1 MFITDTQWETIGP
14 VLRRPKTGTMG
25 RPRADERQVFEAIL
39 FMLHTGMPWKLLPR
53 SFPPKSTVHDYLQ
66 QWSQSR
72 AFRALLAKVIRQLV
86 EAGRIDL
93 EECFVDATFAAAKGG
108 GDAVGLSPKGKGSKL
123 QVIVDGQG
131 IPLALSVEA
140 SGVAEHDLV
149 QQTLDLGEPAAQPQR
164 LIGDKAYDVDALD
177 QTLAELGIEMI
188 APHRKNRRPEN
199 VTQDGRPLRRYR
211 RRWKVERT
219 IAWLGYHRRLLTRW
233 EKRASLFCAFATLG
247 CLMIA
252 LRHLPL
258 T

>member
-1 MFITDTQWETIGP
+1 MFTTDFQWEMLKP
-14 VLRRPKTGTMG
+14 VLELPKPSRFG
-25 RPRADERQVFEAIL
+25 RPRADTRRVFEALL
-39 FMLHTGMPWKLLPR
+39 FVLHTGIQWEHLPR

-66 QWSQSR
+66 RWSQSR
-72 AFRALLAKVIRQLV
+72 AFRALLAKVVRQLV
-86 EAGRIDL
+86 EAGRINL
-93 EECFVDATFAAAKGG
+93 EECFVDATFAAAKSG
-108 GDAVGLSPKGKGSKL
+108 GDAVGLSPKGKGTKM

-149 QQTLDLGEPAAQPQR
+149 QQTLDLGAPAAQPQR
-164 LIGDKAYDVDALD
+164 LIGDKAYDVDELD
-177 QTLAELGIEMI
+177 ATLAELGIEMI

-233 EKRASLFCAFATLG
+233 EKHAAHFCAFATLG

-252 LRHLPL
+252 LPHLPFA
-258 T
+258 

>member
-1 MFITDTQWETIGP
+1 MFITDKQWEIISP
-14 VLRRPKTGTMG
+14 VLQRPKRSVFG
-25 RPRADERQVFEAIL
+25 RPRANEREVFEAIL

-72 AFRALLAKVIRQLV
+72 AFRMLFAQVIRHLIEV
-86 EAGRIDL
+86 GRIDV

-108 GDAVGLSPKGKGSKL
+108 GDAVGLSPKGKGTKVQL
-123 QVIVDGQG
+123 VVDGQG
-131 IPLALSVEA
+131 IPLALSVDA
-140 SGVAEHDLV
+140 SGVPEHDMV
-149 QQTLDLGEPAAQPQR
+149 QQTLDLGQPEAQPQR
-164 LIGDKAYDVDALD
+164 LIGDKAYDVDELD
-177 QTLAELGIEMI
+177 ETLAELGIEMI

-199 VTQDGRPLRRYR
+199 VTQDGRPRRRYR
-211 RRWKVERT
+211 RRWRVERT

-233 EKRASLFCAFATLG
+233 EKHASLFCAFATLG

-252 LRHLPL
+252 LPHLPI